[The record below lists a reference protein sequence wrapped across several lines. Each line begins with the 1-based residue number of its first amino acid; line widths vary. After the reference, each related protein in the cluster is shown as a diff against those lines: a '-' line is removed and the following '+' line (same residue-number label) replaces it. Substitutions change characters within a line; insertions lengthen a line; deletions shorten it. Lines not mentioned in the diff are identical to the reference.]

1 MKNTKYIILG
11 LLLIAALALGITSC
25 ASTERGDGKIA
36 SPHSPNW
43 LFRNCNTCH
52 AGVIIDE
59 DLSTDHSAF
68 TNDDCM
74 KCHGEGGVDHS
85 TYKASDCASCHSADM
100 PADHANFKEA
110 DCELCHSI
118 GKAEVTTIEL
128 KEGLDHSA
136 YKVEN
141 CATCHNGTSAHAY
154 PADHASYTNAD
165 CAKCHPIGS
174 ASPAATAVD
183 HSAYTFEDC
192 ANAGCHEVLPESHY
206 YRQPASCGNC
216 HTEGAEDPSAPDV
229 TPAMHE
235 AYEGAECYECHDN
248 AMPDNAS
255 HTPAMVGMCTMC
267 HGAGYWD

>member
-110 DCELCHSI
+110 DCVSF
-118 GKAEVTTIEL
+118 
-128 KEGLDHSA
+128 S
-136 YKVEN
+136 
-141 CATCHNGTSAHAY
+141 Y
-154 PADHASYTNAD
+154 PAAFVSEYLMTL
-165 CAKCHPIGS
+165 S
-174 ASPAATAVD
+174 
-183 HSAYTFEDC
+183 
-192 ANAGCHEVLPESHY
+192 
-206 YRQPASCGNC
+206 
-216 HTEGAEDPSAPDV
+216 
-229 TPAMHE
+229 
-235 AYEGAECYECHDN
+235 
-248 AMPDNAS
+248 
-255 HTPAMVGMCTMC
+255 
-267 HGAGYWD
+267 